1 MARPRRPSTGKRGPI
16 TDHLD
21 LKRLHARDPEL
32 LTELVRELS
41 PRIWVAIRRYA
52 RDDDQSDDLLQDCW
66 VRILERLDTYRRD
79 GSFAAWA
86 LEVSRN
92 LCRMKARA
100 RKRAVEVVPVRN
112 VDEQAGGD
120 PGSAA
125 GSPQTEDP
133 RRESRKRVVYAAL
146 GRLPDR
152 ERDVIVLRLLEGRT
166 TAEAAEI
173 VGVSERAVRMILVRG
188 MTRLRQ
194 MEELRELLGGWN
206 APK

>member
-1 MARPRRPSTGKRGPI
+1 MSASEVIGARWVWREGRPEVFEASWAILGAG
-16 TDHLD
+16 L
-21 LKRLHARDPEL
+21 ARQGRPE
-32 LTELVRELS
+32 
-41 PRIWVAIRRYA
+41 
-52 RDDDQSDDLLQDCW
+52 
-66 VRILERLDTYRRD
+66 
-79 GSFAAWA
+79 SFAAWA
-86 LEVSRN
+86 LEVRQN

-100 RKRAVEVVPVRN
+100 RKSARVVEVPVSN
-112 VDEQAGGD
+112 VDEQAVGD

-125 GSPQTEDP
+125 GSPQIED
-133 RRESRKRVVYAAL
+133 RWRESRNRVVYAAL

-173 VGVSERAVRMILVRG
+173 VGVGERAVRMILARG

-206 APK
+206 APE

>member
-1 MARPRRPSTGKRGPI
+1 M
-16 TDHLD
+16 
-21 LKRLHARDPEL
+21 

-41 PRIWVAIRRYA
+41 PRIWVAIRQYA

-66 VRILERLDTYRRD
+66 VRILEHLDTYRRD
-79 GSFAAWA
+79 ESFAAWA
-86 LEVSRN
+86 LEVSQN
-92 LCRMKARA
+92 LCRMIARA
-100 RKRAVEVVPVRN
+100 RKTARVVEVPVWD

-120 PGSAA
+120 PGSTA
-125 GSPQTEDP
+125 GSPQTED
-133 RRESRKRVVYAAL
+133 RRGESRKRVVYEAL

>member
-1 MARPRRPSTGKRGPI
+1 M
-16 TDHLD
+16 
-21 LKRLHARDPEL
+21 
-32 LTELVRELS
+32 LTELVQELS
-41 PRIWVAIRRYA
+41 PRIWVTIRRYA

-66 VRILERLDTYRRD
+66 VRILEHLDTYRRD
-79 GSFAAWA
+79 ESFAAWA
-86 LEVSRN
+86 LEVSQN
-92 LCRMKARA
+92 LCRTKARA
-100 RKRAVEVVPVRN
+100 RKSARAVEVPVRN

-125 GSPQTEDP
+125 GSPQTEDR
-133 RRESRKRVVYAAL
+133 RRESRKRVLYEAL

-166 TAEAAEI
+166 TKEAAEI

-194 MEELRELLGGWN
+194 MEELRELLAGWN
-206 APK
+206 APG